1 TSLHLCINCGVSS
14 RSWVAHAVDDAR
26 RLNVAFSKDSTL
38 AFSAICGPTIDDH
51 SASTEP
57 TATGSFQ
64 LRSAIHF
71 DKMSPN
77 GCGPAER
84 TGLSTLGVRGRFFL
98 RSNCPAMPG

>member
-1 TSLHLCINCGVSS
+1 EWCVSCGVSS

-26 RLNVAFSKDSTL
+26 RINVAFSEDATL
-38 AFSAICGPTIDDH
+38 AFSAICGPTIDDQ
-51 SASTEP
+51 AAGTEP

-64 LRSAIHF
+64 PRWAINF
-71 DKMSPN
+71 EKMSPS

-84 TGLSTLGVRGRFFL
+84 TGLSPLGVRGRFFL